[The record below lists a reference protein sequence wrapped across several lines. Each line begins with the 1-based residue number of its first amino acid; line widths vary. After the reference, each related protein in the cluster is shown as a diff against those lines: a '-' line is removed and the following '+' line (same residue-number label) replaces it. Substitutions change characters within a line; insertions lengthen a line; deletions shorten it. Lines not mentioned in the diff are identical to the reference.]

1 MASWMTSRFSKTN
14 TGDQLQTKLEQEGYL
29 KFQIDMLL
37 IKKKGHVVA
46 MINPVIVVYENRTT
60 TTWLIKRYFDGAKN
74 TIQFTSKLF
83 EKISRKKT
91 CVLTPQCLINT

>member
-14 TGDQLQTKLEQEGYL
+14 TGDQLQTKLEQQGYL

-60 TTWLIKRYFDGAKN
+60 TTWLKDTLMELK
-74 TIQFTSKLF
+74 TLFTLLPNFLKKYQEKKLVYLHLN
-83 EKISRKKT
+83 
-91 CVLTPQCLINT
+91 VL